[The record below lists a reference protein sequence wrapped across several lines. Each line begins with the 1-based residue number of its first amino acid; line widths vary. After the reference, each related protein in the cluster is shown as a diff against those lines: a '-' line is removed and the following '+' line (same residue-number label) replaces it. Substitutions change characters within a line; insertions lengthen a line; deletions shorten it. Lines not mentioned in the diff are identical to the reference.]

1 MDDINLKKEK
11 IRKEYLL
18 IRKQILNKDTKSIK
32 IAEKVLN
39 LNSIINANVIAIYK
53 SLDSEVSTK
62 YLIDKLKI
70 LKKTIVIPKV
80 CEKELKFYEIDET
93 KLIKSK
99 FGVEEPTGN
108 ENCFSKDKIDIV
120 IVPGICFDKEKN
132 RLGFGKG
139 YYDRFLSGEKIN
151 TIGICFEDQIYENV
165 LPTFEFDMKVDM
177 IVTENKI
184 L

>member
-1 MDDINLKKEK
+1 MDDINFKKEK

-70 LKKTIVIPKV
+70 LKK
-80 CEKELKFYEIDET
+80 
-93 KLIKSK
+93 
-99 FGVEEPTGN
+99 
-108 ENCFSKDKIDIV
+108 NCCDS
-120 IVPGICFDKEKN
+120 
-132 RLGFGKG
+132 
-139 YYDRFLSGEKIN
+139 
-151 TIGICFEDQIYENV
+151 
-165 LPTFEFDMKVDM
+165 
-177 IVTENKI
+177 
-184 L
+184 